1 MEGILVVNKEKGCTS
16 RDVVNKVSKIL
27 GEKRIG
33 HTGTL
38 DPIACGVLVLC
49 IGKATKLVEILT
61 SDRKKYEAEVTLG
74 ISTDTLDNTG
84 TILKREKVCL
94 KEEEIKKALF
104 SMVGSYEQEV
114 PLYSAVKVQGKK
126 LYDYAR
132 EGKDIILP
140 KRMVHIYQIDLLG
153 DIHKKG
159 DLITFRFSCEVSKGT
174 YIRSLIRDIALKL
187 NTIGMM
193 SNLIRIQQGIFSI
206 EEAYSLKQMEEGK
219 FSFVSIE
226 RVLDLYP
233 SVIIE
238 KSLEK
243 KVRNGILLK
252 NIYEK
257 EKILFRDEQK
267 KPIALY
273 HCYSKDPTFLK
284 PWKMF

>member
-1 MEGILVVNKEKGCTS
+1 MEGILVVNKEKGWTS

-126 LYDYAR
+126 LYNYAR

-174 YIRSLIRDIALKL
+174 YIRSLIRDIARKL
-187 NTIGMM
+187 NTVGMM

-267 KPIALY
+267 NRLLFITVIQKILP
-273 HCYSKDPTFLK
+273 F
-284 PWKMF
+284 